1 MTRIELRID
10 ELVLRGVPAEYAAE
24 MAGRIEQQL
33 TELAARHVSGG
44 GTPGLRNAR
53 SDAVQTRPARAQVE
67 GAAGLAS
74 EVARQV
80 WGAAVGQV
88 GGAG

>member
-24 MAGRIEQQL
+24 LSGRIEQQL
-33 TELAARHVSGG
+33 TELAIRQVSGG
-44 GTPGLRNAR
+44 GIPGLQNAR
-53 SDAVQTRPARAQVE
+53 SDAVHTRPARAQVE
-67 GAAGLAS
+67 GAAGLAG

-80 WGAAVGQV
+80 WAAAVGQV
-88 GGAG
+88 GGAQ

>member
-1 MTRIELRID
+1 VTRIELRID
-10 ELVLRGVPAEYAAE
+10 ELVLRGVPEEYAAE

-33 TELAARHVSGG
+33 TELAARHTSEG
-44 GTPGLRNAR
+44 GTLELRNAR
-53 SDAVQTRPARAQVE
+53 WDAVQTRPARAPVE

-80 WGAAVGQV
+80 WGATVGQV
-88 GGAG
+88 GGAR